1 MRSHNHLLRGVLT
14 FVAILTFCILLT
26 AIFHIKISDGL
37 SITPIQERPFF
48 YEEQPPPPEDPNRS
62 KPPKKTSPKEPFHR
76 RPQHKDD
83 DDKKKDQSNTQDDYY
98 DLRLDR
104 GDDAED
110 KPYVDYHLL
119 TSLRNNMGFYNKI
132 DARKTGHKLFNPTI
146 LELPRDTNIT
156 HDFLVIARTTH
167 VAKEINGKKY
177 KVARQVATFA
187 NLTTNYLDRPV
198 IRTGEWS
205 TMLLEDFGGP
215 EHHCKRQPD
224 MDKYVGPEDMKLF
237 WTRAGEPLLIF
248 THQVNDETMCQG
260 QFLIDVR
267 AALPELE
274 QVLGP
279 DFSSRLPSIRFAE
292 PTLLAREPAP
302 GQENHPRYQREKNWA
317 LAQSPFSPDSELL
330 MMVEPGQLFRWKS
343 ADEPVEPI
351 VAVDDQESAVE
362 EPYPPTAKPGKT
374 WHGKKRKTCIHDVM
388 IDDSHVHQSSPMLS
402 VTICNRGTC
411 EPDEQNTVLMGI
423 VQRRQDFPGASS
435 TWYDRRIAVYE
446 SAAPY
451 RMISVGKKLT
461 YHGESDLSYSWT
473 GSMSYYTNQTEFP
486 PSNHGY
492 LDDEVWLG
500 FGVKD
505 AAAGWLDVRAKDLI
519 ADHYMCQGAS
529 VEYKYYRQ
537 GISA

>member
-1 MRSHNHLLRGVLT
+1 MFSAEG
-14 FVAILTFCILLT
+14 
-26 AIFHIKISDGL
+26 
-37 SITPIQERPFF
+37 QRPFF
-48 YEEQPPPPEDPNRS
+48 YDQETPHQDGHRNE
-62 KPPKKTSPKEPFHR
+62 PPKKESQSPKEPFHR
-76 RPQHKDD
+76 RPQKDD
-83 DDKKKDQSNTQDDYY
+83 KTSQQKDSKNQKPKQEENPSDIQDDYY
-98 DLRLDR
+98 DLGFDR
-104 GDDAED
+104 GEDAS
-110 KPYVDYHLL
+110 KPHVDYHLL

-132 DARKTGHKLFNPTI
+132 DARKTKHQLFNPTL
-146 LELPRDTNIT
+146 LELPPHANIS
-156 HDFLVIARTTH
+156 HDFLIIARTKH
-167 VAKEINGKKY
+167 VPKTINGKKY
-177 KVARQVATFA
+177 SMARQVATFG
-187 NLTTNYLDRPV
+187 NLTTNYLNRPV
-198 IRTGEWS
+198 IKTGEWS
-205 TMLLEDFGGP
+205 TLLLEDFGGP

-224 MDKYVGPEDMKLF
+224 MDKYIGPEDMKLF

-248 THQVNDETMCQG
+248 THQVDDETMCQG
-260 QFLIDVR
+260 QFLVDVR

-279 DFSSRLPSIRFAE
+279 DFSSRLPPIRFAE
-292 PTLLAREPAP
+292 PTGLYREPAP

-317 LAQSPFSPDSELL
+317 LAQSPFGPDSELL
-330 MMVEPGQLFRWKS
+330 MMVEPGELFRYKS

-351 VAVDDQESAVE
+351 VATNDQLSAVE

-388 IDDSHVHQSSPMLS
+388 LDDSHVHQSSPMLS
-402 VTICNRGTC
+402 LTMCNRGAC

-423 VQRRQDFPGASS
+423 VQRRQDFPGASF

-473 GSMSYYTNQTEFP
+473 GSMSYYTNQTQFP

-529 VEYKYYRQ
+529 MEYRYYRQ